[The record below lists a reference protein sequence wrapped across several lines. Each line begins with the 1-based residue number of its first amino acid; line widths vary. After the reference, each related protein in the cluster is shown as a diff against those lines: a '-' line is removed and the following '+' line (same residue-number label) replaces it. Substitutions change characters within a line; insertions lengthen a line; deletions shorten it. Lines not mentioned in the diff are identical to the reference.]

1 MNKFFKGVSIVFGTV
16 VVLGIGG
23 CMATMGSD
31 EETTTTQEVKP
42 VVKEVKKETPV
53 IKEAPKKEEPKFSIS
68 QQNAIK
74 QAENYIESMPFSEKG
89 LINQLVFEG
98 YSQEDA
104 AFAVKNIQVD
114 WRYQAVRHA
123 KQYLES
129 MPFSKSGL
137 IEQLIFEGYSKED
150 ATYAASQVGL

>member
-1 MNKFFKGVSIVFGTV
+1 MKKFFKGVSIVFGTV

-42 VVKEVKKETPV
+42 VVKEVK
-53 IKEAPKKEEPKFSIS
+53 KEAPKKEEPKFSIS

-104 AFAVKNIQVD
+104 IFAVKNIQVD

-137 IEQLIFEGYSKED
+137 IEQLIYEGYSKED

>member
-1 MNKFFKGVSIVFGTV
+1 MKKFFKGVSIVFGTV

-23 CMATMGSD
+23 CIATMGSD
-31 EETTTTQEVKP
+31 EETTQEVKP

-53 IKEAPKKEEPKFSIS
+53 IKEQPKKEEPKFSIS

-104 AFAVKNIQVD
+104 TFAVKNIQVD

-137 IEQLIFEGYSKED
+137 IEQLIFEGHSKEN
-150 ATYAASQVGL
+150 ATYAATQVGL